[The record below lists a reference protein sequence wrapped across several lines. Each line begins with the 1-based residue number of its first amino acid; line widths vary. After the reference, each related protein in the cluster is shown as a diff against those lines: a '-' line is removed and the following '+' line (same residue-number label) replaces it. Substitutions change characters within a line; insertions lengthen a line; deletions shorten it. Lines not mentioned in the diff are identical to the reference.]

1 MEDHNTFENSE
12 IKRLLTQYARGIE
25 LSANERAMLESWTKK
40 SAINQQ
46 IFDRISDTNLLSS
59 DLINYDQSATEEG
72 LKDLNSILD
81 KQVSTRKYKTWF
93 LPAAAVLIIAL
104 SISYFLIQHNR
115 ILDTERIN
123 TSQISNDIL
132 PGTNRATLILS
143 NGKTINLDEQKQGIV
158 LTDSS
163 FSYEDGEALANLANV
178 ETATLKTPRAGQY
191 DIVLPDGTKVSLN
204 AESSLEYPVKF
215 TGSER
220 RVKLSGEGYFEVA
233 HDKTKPFHVLTSKQ
247 DIQVLGTVFNV
258 RTYDNSEATTLVSG
272 KVSIRNSITKE
283 LAILNP
289 KQNATVSSKIIRI
302 ENVDTDAYTGWK
314 EGMIVA
320 NGSTLK
326 EVVSDLERWY
336 DVTFKFQSNYTGN
349 EESFININRKERLSS
364 VLKSL
369 EHIYGV
375 KFQIAG
381 KEVYVRQK

>member
-25 LSANERAMLESWTKK
+25 LSANDREILRSWTKR

-59 DLINYDQSATEEG
+59 DLISYDQSSTEEG
-72 LKDLNSILD
+72 LKNLNSILD
-81 KQVSTRKYKTWF
+81 KQVSTRRYKTWF
-93 LPAAAVLIIAL
+93 IPAAAVLFIAL
-104 SISYFLIQHNR
+104 SISYFLIQQNR
-115 ILDTERIN
+115 IPDTERIN
-123 TSQISNDIL
+123 TSQVSNDIL

-326 EVVSDLERWY
+326 EVVYDLERWY

-349 EESFININRKERLSS
+349 EEIFININRKEKLSS

-375 KFQIAG
+375 QFQIAG